1 MRKFMP
7 LWKAGQKHFN
17 RRLLILAIPAIPA
30 LILLSGLGGCD
41 RRDDQQDQS
50 KLAYHQQLEAF
61 SARLGAL
68 EDAVQQH
75 EGAIQRQ
82 STVLQQIL
90 DNVSPARMSPE
101 WESRLRQLEDQVSND
116 SRWPNDTGE
125 AGRFLEQVSE
135 LVTGL
140 PARAEAQYLPR
151 LSPVRWAAMA
161 FVSLNHPT
169 DTGQTPDRLDQLVGE
184 LRDLAD
190 AKPEGGAEA
199 LALALGKHATELAGE
214 AAKRRV
220 TAAVA
225 QADRYVEGSPGT
237 AADVARLYELLEL
250 YVAGHETGSVDVPA
264 LRTKLKKLY
273 KEMLRRQAVKQAATL
288 RDRWKTAQKLE
299 HHQPAVYEASTRML
313 LQQVVS
319 ARTALILE
327 GVTASVHEELE
338 RELRGAARTL
348 EIKAAER
355 AEIRQAKAVRS
366 YQRWAL
372 SEIKNFEYALQRI
385 SNRAAE
391 AKSWLDS
398 VNPLRWDDP
407 DYQEH
412 RDYTETGQYEEVQQA
427 IIHHLLTIKLAL
439 LDMPVHERY
448 QQAFQTGWRK
458 LDGRDDQTEVA
469 KASALAEKKSL
480 RTFLEDGS

>member
-1 MRKFMP
+1 MRKFKP
-7 LWKAGQKHFN
+7 LRKAGQKHFN
-17 RRLLILAIPAIPA
+17 RWLFVLAILA

-41 RRDDQQDQS
+41 RRDDQQDEP

-68 EDAVQQH
+68 EDAVQRQ
-75 EGAIQRQ
+75 EGALQRQ

-101 WESRLRQLEDQVSND
+101 WESRLSQLEDQVSHD
-116 SRWPNDTGE
+116 SRWPKDTGE

-135 LVTGL
+135 LVARL
-140 PARAEAQYLPR
+140 PAQAEPHYLPR

-161 FVSLNHPT
+161 FVNLNHPT
-169 DTGQTPDRLDQLVGE
+169 DTGQTSDRLDQLVDE
-184 LRDLAD
+184 LRDLTD
-190 AKPEGGAEA
+190 AKPAGGADA
-199 LALALGKHATELAGE
+199 LAHALGERATELAGE

-250 YVAGHETGSVDVPA
+250 YVAGHETGSIDVDVPA

-288 RDRWKTAQKLE
+288 HDRWKTAQKLE
-299 HHQPAVYEASTRML
+299 RHQPAVYEASTRML

-338 RELRGAARTL
+338 RELRRAARTL

-355 AEIRQAKAVRS
+355 AEIRQAKALRS

-385 SNRAAE
+385 SNKVTE

-407 DYQEH
+407 DYREH

-427 IIHHLLTIKLAL
+427 IIHHLLPIKLAL
-439 LDMPVHERY
+439 LDLPVHEHY

-480 RTFLEDGS
+480 RAFLEDGS